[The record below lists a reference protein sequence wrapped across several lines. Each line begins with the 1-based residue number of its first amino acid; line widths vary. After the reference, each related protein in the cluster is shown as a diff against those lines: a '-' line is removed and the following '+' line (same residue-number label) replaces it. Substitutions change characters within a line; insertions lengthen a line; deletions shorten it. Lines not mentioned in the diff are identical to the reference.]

1 MQAEVT
7 SHCKGQLA
15 KGVSTAAKLQVTI
28 GSHQRLAASVSPAPS
43 NPTPGQRRELF
54 FSEVYIYILGG
65 GGLSRVSDQKAAQ
78 KPAPE
83 AVLH

>member
-54 FSEVYIYILGG
+54 FLEVLIYILGG
-65 GGLSRVSDQKAAQ
+65 VSRVSDQ